1 VCCVLWWGGGCVLEI
16 SQSLRKEVQAT
27 ALLPIVLP
35 SPEAIGTSLCQP
47 APCLAVRFGYALPNP
62 KPHTKLHVVMAR
74 RASDAVVERDNDSDS
89 TSKEEWSGALSG
101 EEAGRVM
108 VGQEVYL
115 RLFRM

>member
-1 VCCVLWWGGGCVLEI
+1 MFGSALW
-16 SQSLRKEVQAT
+16 
-27 ALLPIVLP
+27 
-35 SPEAIGTSLCQP
+35 
-47 APCLAVRFGYALPNP
+47 VRFA
-62 KPHTKLHVVMAR
+62 KPQTHTKLHVVMAR